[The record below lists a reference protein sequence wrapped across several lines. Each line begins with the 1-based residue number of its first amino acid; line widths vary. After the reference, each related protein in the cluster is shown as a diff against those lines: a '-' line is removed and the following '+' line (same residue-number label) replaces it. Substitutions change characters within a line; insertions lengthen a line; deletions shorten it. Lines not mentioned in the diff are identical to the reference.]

1 MLTCWKYQTHGVE
14 TFAPLE
20 NQTLESSPKQEIDYF
35 WHVMKMMMMMRM
47 MTMMTMGMMM
57 MMMVMVMTTIV
68 MMVKTTLTLTGC
80 ASPPSLISR
89 AQRLPGFAAKAPW
102 WTTPSMVMVIN
113 LMMVIVVKMMMLS
126 AEDGHRSE
134 KELDLAE
141 DCPKVAAGDDQ
152 DRVLGKGEVFW
163 SYHALVIEKLSVL
176 YLKQECLEKRIS
188 DPIMQNN
195 FPCFPAVKH
204 AAFFLCIKVF

>member
-1 MLTCWKYQTHGVE
+1 
-14 TFAPLE
+14 
-20 NQTLESSPKQEIDYF
+20 
-35 WHVMKMMMMMRM
+35 MRIVLV
-47 MTMMTMGMMM
+47 M
-57 MMMVMVMTTIV
+57 MMMVMVVTTIV
-68 MMVKTTLTLTGC
+68 MMVKTSLTLTGS

-113 LMMVIVVKMMMLS
+113 LMMVIVVKITMMMLS

-152 DRVLGKGEVFW
+152 DRVLGKGEVF
-163 SYHALVIEKLSVL
+163 
-176 YLKQECLEKRIS
+176 
-188 DPIMQNN
+188 
-195 FPCFPAVKH
+195 
-204 AAFFLCIKVF
+204 

>member
-1 MLTCWKYQTHGVE
+1 
-14 TFAPLE
+14 
-20 NQTLESSPKQEIDYF
+20 
-35 WHVMKMMMMMRM
+35 
-47 MTMMTMGMMM
+47 
-57 MMMVMVMTTIV
+57 MV
-68 MMVKTTLTLTGC
+68 
-80 ASPPSLISR
+80 
-89 AQRLPGFAAKAPW
+89 
-102 WTTPSMVMVIN
+102 
-113 LMMVIVVKMMMLS
+113 MVIVVKITMMMLS

-152 DRVLGKGEVFW
+152 DRVLGKGEVFG
-163 SYHALVIEKLSVL
+163 SYHSLVIEKLSVL